1 MNADKKDAPSGFG
14 KQFELAREAAGKGDL
29 AGSAAALRRLYSM
42 QPDYIWFAR
51 TEPLLHQVAAH
62 GLAPLRH
69 TRIALLAA
77 STSKFLNGIL
87 HACAFRDRI
96 AAEWYEGPYNSID
109 QEILNPA
116 SGFHSFQ
123 PNLTL
128 IVDHS
133 RGVERRYSGG
143 SAAEFAEREGE
154 RWISLWQ
161 STLTAHQGALLHVLP
176 DLPGPDPFAQ
186 VNTAV
191 DRGLTAAVMRLR
203 DYLAANRPQGIVL
216 VDPARAQRATGD
228 RAWFDAMQWFR
239 YQQHPSTQ
247 ALPALAEEIIAHV
260 RAVLGLTRKV
270 LVLDLDNTLWGGVI
284 GEDGVAGIKIGSGSP
299 EGEAYASLQRYCRHL
314 KERGILLAVCSKNN
328 EDDAKLPFREHR
340 EMVLRLE
347 DFAAFHANWDD
358 KALNLRRIAQQ
369 LALGTESF
377 VFLDDNPLERE
388 WVHAQMPEIA
398 VPDLPASPFHVERI
412 LDEGRYFTSLGV
424 TEEDLQRAEQ
434 YRTEARRQQLQER
447 TGSVEDF
454 LLSLALAAEC
464 EPLDSRNGQRI
475 TQLVNKT
482 NQFNV
487 TTRRYTQA
495 EVEAMAADS
504 KNWLAG
510 FKLSD
515 RFGNYGLIGAL
526 FAKAAGKEE
535 WEIDTWL
542 MSCRVLGRQA
552 ELFMFDSL
560 VAEAQRRGIRKLH
573 GTFRPTAK
581 NSMVKDL
588 YPSLGFQLVRQ
599 SDKELMYSL
608 DVPQEKVRRATFINR
623 EQGNASQE

>member
-29 AGSAAALRRLYSM
+29 AASAAALRRLYAM

-51 TEPLLHQVAAH
+51 TKPLLHQVAAH
-62 GLAPLRH
+62 SLAPLRQ
-69 TRIALLAA
+69 TRMALLAA
-77 STSKFLNGIL
+77 STSKFLTGIL

-116 SGFHSFQ
+116 SGFHAFQ
-123 PNLTL
+123 PNLTI

-133 RGVERRYSGG
+133 RAVAWRYTGG
-143 SAAEFAEREGE
+143 SAAEFAEREGQ
-154 RWISLWQ
+154 RWISLWH
-161 STLTAHQGALLHVLP
+161 SALTAHKGTLLHVLP

-186 VNTAV
+186 VNAVV
-191 DRGLTAAVMRLR
+191 DRGLTAAVAKLR
-203 DYLAANRPQGIVL
+203 DYLAANRPAAVVL

-228 RAWFDAMQWFR
+228 RTWFDAMQWFR
-239 YQQHPSTQ
+239 YQQHPATQ
-247 ALPALAEEIIAHV
+247 ALPPLAEEIIAHV

-284 GEDGVAGIKIGSGSP
+284 GEDGIAGIKIGSGSP
-299 EGEAYASLQRYCRHL
+299 EGEAYASLQRYCRQL

-328 EDDAKLPFREHR
+328 EDDAKLPFRGHKD
-340 EMVLRLE
+340 MVLRLE
-347 DFAAFHANWDD
+347 DFAAFRANWDD

-398 VPDLPASPFHVERI
+398 VPDLPASPFHIERV
-412 LDEGRYFTSLGV
+412 LDEGRYFAALGV
-424 TEEDLQRAEQ
+424 TEDDMQRAEQ
-434 YRTEARRQQLQER
+434 YRTEARRQQLQEE
-447 TGSVEDF
+447 TGSVETF
-454 LLSLALAAEC
+454 LESLGLQAEC
-464 EPLDSRNGQRI
+464 EQLAKHNVERI

-487 TTRRYTQA
+487 TTRRYVQA
-495 EVEAMAADS
+495 NVEAMAADS
-504 KNWLAG
+504 ANWLAG

-515 RFGNYGLIGAL
+515 RFGHYGLIGAL
-526 FAKAAGKEE
+526 FAKAAGSHE
-535 WEIDTWL
+535 WEIDSWL

-560 VAEAQRRGIRKLH
+560 VVEAQRRGIRRLR
-573 GTFRPTAK
+573 GVFRPTSK
-581 NSMVKDL
+581 NSMVRNL
-588 YPSLGFQLVRQ
+588 YPSLGF
-599 SDKELMYSL
+599 KLMSQTETEFVYSL
-608 DVPQEKVRRATFINR
+608 DVPQEKVRRATFINCD
-623 EQGNASQE
+623 S

>member
-1 MNADKKDAPSGFG
+1 MNATKDSPSPFE
-14 KQFELAREAAGKGDL
+14 KQFEQAREAARNNDL
-29 AGSAAALRRLYSM
+29 AAAATALRRLYSM

-51 TEPLLHQVAAH
+51 AEALLHQVVAH
-62 GLAPLRH
+62 GSAPLRQ
-69 TRIALLAA
+69 TRITVLAA
-77 STSKFLNGIL
+77 ATSKFLTGTL
-87 HACAFRDRI
+87 RACAFRDRI

-133 RGVERRYSGG
+133 RALAWRYTGA
-143 SAAEFAEREGE
+143 SARQFAETEGQ

-161 STLTAHQGALLHVLP
+161 SALKAHKGTLIHLLP

-186 VNTAV
+186 VNATV
-191 DRGLTAAVMRLR
+191 DSGLSAAVARLR
-203 DYLAANRPQGIVL
+203 EYLAANRPPGVVL
-216 VDPARAQRATGD
+216 VDPARAQRGVGD
-228 RAWFDAMQWFR
+228 RVWFDALQWFR

-247 ALPALAEEIIAHV
+247 ALPALAEEISSHI

-284 GEDGVAGIKIGSGSP
+284 GEDGITGIKIGSGSP
-299 EGEAYASLQRYCRHL
+299 EGEAYASLQRYCRQL
-314 KERGILLAVCSKNN
+314 KDRGILLAICSKNN
-328 EDDAKLPFREHR
+328 DDDAKLPFRDHR

-347 DFAAFHANWDD
+347 DFAAFRANWED
-358 KALNLRRIAQQ
+358 KATNLRRISQE
-369 LALGTESF
+369 LSLGTESF

-398 VPDLPASPFHVERI
+398 VPELPASPFQFERV
-412 LDEGRYFTSLGV
+412 LDEGRYFTTLSLS
-424 TEEDLQRAEQ
+424 EEDLQRAEQ
-434 YRTEARRQQLQER
+434 YRTEARRQQLHDE
-447 TGSVEDF
+447 TGSVETF
-454 LLSLALAAEC
+454 LESLGLQAEC
-464 EPLDSRNGQRI
+464 EPLAKHNAERI

-487 TTRRYTQA
+487 TTRRYVQT
-495 EVEAMAADS
+495 EVEAMAAGAD
-504 KNWLAG
+504 NWLAG

-515 RFGNYGLIGAL
+515 RFGSYGLIGVL
-526 FAKAAGKEE
+526 FAKSVPNQE

-560 VAEAQRRGIRKLH
+560 IAEAQRRGIRQLR
-573 GTFRPTAK
+573 GVFRPTAK
-581 NSMVKDL
+581 NSMVKGL
-588 YPSLGFQLVRQ
+588 YPSLGFQLVSQ
-599 SDKELMYSL
+599 SDREHLYSL
-608 DVPQEKVRRATFINR
+608 DVPKEKVHRATFINR
-623 EQGNASQE
+623 DAAPRPH